1 MSHSHATA
9 LLFNPSRKLLFLP
22 LTSLRIDSITLFK
35 IVLSNINDV
44 DLAASFAIFAA
55 KQRGSHEVTLDHI
68 LLGCLRVISR
78 FGIANVGPWSL
89 DLESLGVDWVHQPE
103 GVRPK
108 VAYSVEAV
116 DLFDRAA
123 RIAKSTGDAGVSVNH
138 LLAALAAEDGG
149 LMGELKKTYGITS
162 ASWRAA
168 VGRLGSAEANGAK
181 TSPGVSEKKAASEY
195 LTTEQA
201 AEALGIH
208 VQTMRAYIRDG
219 RLPAFR
225 LAGERAIRILRG
237 DLEKVLEPLYGE
249 SKEGE
254 KKEE

>member
-1 MSHSHATA
+1 M
-9 LLFNPSRKLLFLP
+9 
-22 LTSLRIDSITLFK
+22 
-35 IVLSNINDV
+35 NDV

-55 KQRGSHEVTLDHI
+55 KQRGAHEVTPDHV
-68 LLGCLRVISR
+68 LLGCLRAISR

-89 DLESLGVDWVHQPE
+89 DLESLGVDWVRQPE

-108 VAYSVEAV
+108 VAYSLEAV
-116 DLFDRAA
+116 ELFDRAA

-138 LLAALAAEDGG
+138 VLAALAAEDGG

-168 VGRLGSAEANGAK
+168 VARLGSNQANGAQA
-181 TSPGVSEKKAASEY
+181 SHGASEKRTASEY

-208 VQTMRAYIRDG
+208 VQTMRAYIR
-219 RLPAFR
+219 
-225 LAGERAIRILRG
+225 
-237 DLEKVLEPLYGE
+237 
-249 SKEGE
+249 
-254 KKEE
+254 